1 MRTRV
6 WVAMGSSNERDG
18 LRGEQEIE
26 LFAPDPS
33 ATDQSP
39 PELVVHDELGA
50 CPYIPGQV
58 ARMPLRLP
66 IRPLTPAEFDRR
78 LELGNR
84 RQGRL
89 LYRTQC
95 PACAACEP
103 IRVLVDEFA
112 PGRTQRRVLRR
123 GAEQLSVEIGP
134 PVVTRERVTLYNRH
148 KRVRGLLR
156 EDGAL
161 SAAGY
166 EAFLVDSCCETFEI
180 RYRAAGRLA
189 GIAIVDRGERSLS
202 AVYTYYDP
210 AFEHLSPGVFSIL
223 TQIELCRSAGLP
235 YLYLGLYIAECPRM
249 VYKAGY
255 LPHERLV
262 DGRWERHDASA

>member
-1 MRTRV
+1 
-6 WVAMGSSNERDG
+6 MGSSSERDG
-18 LRGEQEIE
+18 LREEQEVE
-26 LFAPDPS
+26 LFVPTPVVTGDH
-33 ATDQSP
+33 P
-39 PELVVHDELGA
+39 PELVVYDELGP

-58 ARMPLRLP
+58 ARTPLRLP

-78 LELGNR
+78 LEVGNR

-95 PACAACEP
+95 PACVACQP
-103 IRVLVDEFA
+103 IRILVDEFA

-123 GAEQLSVEIGP
+123 GAEHFDVEIGP
-134 PVVTRERVTLYNRH
+134 PTLTRERVVLYNRH
-148 KRVRGLLR
+148 KRDRALLR
-156 EDGAL
+156 EEGAL

-166 EAFLVDSCCETFEI
+166 EAFLVDTCCETFEI

-189 GIAIVDRGERSLS
+189 GVAVVDRGERSLS

-210 AFEHLSPGVFSIL
+210 AHEPLSPGVFSIL
-223 TQIELCRSAGLP
+223 TQIELCRSWGLP
-235 YLYLGLYIAECPRM
+235 YLYLGLYIADCPRM

-262 DGRWERHDASA
+262 DGRWERFDSRA